1 MARRKRKEKKE
12 RWTKREKQRIT
23 YVKIWISKW
32 KEEAKKSKQSVK
44 KKEEVKE
51 ERLSKIKI
59 AIWLERETGF
69 ENGR

>member
-59 AIWLERETGF
+59 AIWLERENGF